1 MTVNPGFGGQKF
13 IHGQLEK
20 ISRLREMLE
29 KRGYKTPIA
38 VDGGID
44 TTTASLAV
52 NAGAT
57 TLVAGS
63 SIYNTR
69 APVAQ
74 NLAALRE
81 SINVS

>member
-1 MTVNPGFGGQKF
+1 
-13 IHGQLEK
+13 
-20 ISRLREMLE
+20 MLE

-63 SIYNTR
+63 SIYNIR
-69 APVAQ
+69 ASVAQ
-74 NLAALRE
+74 NLAVLRE
-81 SINVS
+81 SIKVS